1 MSLCFRFPK
10 SRFSSTVSIYTV
22 NHKKIYKASW
32 HPTNEST
39 DTKNEAFKSKQ
50 LGLNKYTGRR
60 LALRVFTS
68 DHTNTTSSLTFDT
81 PEMISVLLFVGV
93 FRATLEA
100 DSVSCRMAVSAT
112 GSSPLERRLLSE
124 QQKHKYVAQHYTI
137 EIYKKLYTIWSSWK
151 DQSTTDHMSNLSNTV
166 YHDFFCT

>member
-1 MSLCFRFPK
+1 M
-10 SRFSSTVSIYTV
+10 
-22 NHKKIYKASW
+22 
-32 HPTNEST
+32 
-39 DTKNEAFKSKQ
+39 
-50 LGLNKYTGRR
+50 
-60 LALRVFTS
+60 
-68 DHTNTTSSLTFDT
+68 SSLTFDT

-137 EIYKKLYTIWSSWK
+137 EIYKKLYYLIKLKRSVYDWSYVCS
-151 DQSTTDHMSNLSNTV
+151 
-166 YHDFFCT
+166 